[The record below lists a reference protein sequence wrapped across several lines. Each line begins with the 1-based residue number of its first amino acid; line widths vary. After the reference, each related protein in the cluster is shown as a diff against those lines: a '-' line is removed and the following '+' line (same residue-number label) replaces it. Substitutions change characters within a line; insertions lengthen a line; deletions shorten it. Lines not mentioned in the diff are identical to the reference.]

1 MFGLTGALLTGKNR
15 LHVAHGTQL
24 EPGAETLLGVSKATT
39 GLFSSIAPLIRGDKA
54 KMVASNRNKDFLS
67 GMAESGQAGW
77 HAIV

>member
-24 EPGAETLLGVSKATT
+24 EPGAETLLGVSKAT

-54 KMVASNRNKDFLS
+54 KMVTSNRTKDFLP